1 METRTSSVQQ
11 QRREETRRRLMDAG
25 LVLFARKGYDGATLD
40 EVAHAAGYSKGAVYV
55 HFPSKEDLF
64 LSILEERAP
73 LLQQR
78 LLNAVSR
85 DGALVPRVQAALDVF
100 LAECRQN
107 PAWPG
112 LLIEFWA
119 RAQRDSRVRQR
130 LADMYASWRAF
141 AADLLQRGIERGE
154 IPPLAAPSATAST
167 LIAIVDGLI
176 LQAQLDPQAV
186 DIDALTGPISGLIA
200 RIVGRHEGSD

>member
-1 METRTSSVQQ
+1 MEARPSPVQQ

-64 LSILEERAP
+64 LSILEERVP

-78 LLNAVSR
+78 LLNAISQ
-85 DGALVPRVQAALDVF
+85 DGALVSRVQAALDVF

-130 LADMYASWRAF
+130 LADMYASWRTF
-141 AADLLQRGIERGE
+141 AADLLQHGVDLGE
-154 IPPLAAPSATAST
+154 IPPMIAPRATASA
-167 LIAIVDGLI
+167 LIAMVDGLI
-176 LQAQLDPQAV
+176 LQTQLDPQAV
-186 DIDALTGPISGLIA
+186 DTDALTGPISGLIA
-200 RIVGRHEGSD
+200 RIVGRQEESD